1 MRMKNDFHI
10 KGCAPT
16 LILKQRPGGTR
27 KWPIFLI
34 LRHVVI
40 DTPQITEKLPRIG
53 RFDIFQ
59 VHFKIPFY
67 PVPQN
72 SFRAVLS
79 EKR

>member
-10 KGCAPT
+10 APT

-40 DTPQITEKLPRIG
+40 DTPYITEKLPRIG

-67 PVPQN
+67 PVPQK